1 MKLRRVNNQDVILRD
16 ISLMV
21 IISYGEFLGLV
32 RM

>member
-21 IISYGEFLGLV
+21 VISCREFLGLV